1 VTGPLGRALIGD
13 VGKEGVVEVLIADD
27 NGLFRSA
34 LDAIL
39 AAEPGVRVVGRATDG
54 EEAVRM
60 VAELKPDVV
69 LMDLSMPVLD
79 GFLATEQIQ
88 EESPGTRVL
97 VLTGSPERT
106 DIQRAE
112 DAGAAGYVT
121 KDRIASELVA
131 AILTVAGRH

>member
-1 VTGPLGRALIGD
+1 VAR
-13 VGKEGVVEVLIADD
+13 EGVVSVLIADD

-34 LDAIL
+34 LDVIL
-39 AAEPGVRVVGRATDG
+39 AAEPEVRVVGRATDG

-60 VAELKPDVV
+60 VAELEPDVV

-79 GFLATEQIQ
+79 GFLATQRIL

-106 DIQRAE
+106 DMERAE
-112 DAGAAGYVT
+112 AAGAAGYVT

-131 AILTVAGRH
+131 AILAAVGGR

>member
-1 VTGPLGRALIGD
+1 MA
-13 VGKEGVVEVLIADD
+13 ENGVVRVLIADD

-39 AAEPGVRVVGRATDG
+39 ATEPSIRVVGRASDG

-60 VAELKPDVV
+60 AADLQPEVV

-79 GFLATEQIQ
+79 GFLATRRIQ
-88 EESPGTRVL
+88 EEAPRARVL

-106 DIQRAE
+106 DVEQAE
-112 DAGAAGYVT
+112 EAGAAGYVT

-131 AILTVAGRH
+131 AIHAVAGGG

>member
-1 VTGPLGRALIGD
+1 VARQA
-13 VGKEGVVEVLIADD
+13 VVSVLIADD

-34 LDAIL
+34 LDVIL
-39 AAEPGVRVVGRATDG
+39 AAEPEVRVIGRATDG

-60 VAELKPDVV
+60 VAELEPDVV

-79 GFLATEQIQ
+79 GFLATQRIL

-106 DIQRAE
+106 DIERAE
-112 DAGAAGYVT
+112 AAGAAGYVT

-131 AILTVAGRH
+131 AILAAVGGR

>member
-1 VTGPLGRALIGD
+1 VAGER
-13 VGKEGVVEVLIADD
+13 VVSVLIADD

-34 LDAIL
+34 LDVIL
-39 AAEPGVRVVGRATDG
+39 AAEPEVRVVGRATDG

-60 VAELKPDVV
+60 VAELQPDVV

-79 GFLATEQIQ
+79 GFLATQRIL

-106 DIQRAE
+106 DMERAE
-112 DAGAAGYVT
+112 AAGATGYVT

-131 AILTVAGRH
+131 AILAAVRGP

>member
-1 VTGPLGRALIGD
+1 VAREA
-13 VGKEGVVEVLIADD
+13 VVEVLIADD

-39 AAEPGVRVVGRATDG
+39 AAEPEVRVVGRATDG

-60 VAELKPDVV
+60 AAELEPDVV

-88 EESPGTRVL
+88 EESPDTRVL

-106 DIQRAE
+106 DVERAE
-112 DAGAAGYVT
+112 AAGAAGYVT

-131 AILTVAGRH
+131 AILTVVGRR

>member
-1 VTGPLGRALIGD
+1 
-13 VGKEGVVEVLIADD
+13 VGKNGVVSVLIADD

-39 AAEPGVRVVGRATDG
+39 ATEPSIRVIGRATDG

-60 VAELKPDVV
+60 ATDLRPEVV
-69 LMDLSMPVLD
+69 LMDLSMPVVD
-79 GFLATEQIQ
+79 GFLATRRIH
-88 EESPGTRVL
+88 EEAPRTRVL

-106 DIQRAE
+106 DVEQAE
-112 DAGAAGYVT
+112 AAGAAGYVT

-131 AILTVAGRH
+131 AIHAVARGG

>member
-1 VTGPLGRALIGD
+1 VAGER
-13 VGKEGVVEVLIADD
+13 VVSVLIADD

-34 LDAIL
+34 LDVIL
-39 AAEPGVRVVGRATDG
+39 AAEPEVRVVGRAADG

-60 VAELKPDVV
+60 VAKLQPDVV

-79 GFLATEQIQ
+79 GFLATQRIL

-106 DIQRAE
+106 DIERAE
-112 DAGAAGYVT
+112 AAGAAGYVT

-131 AILTVAGRH
+131 AILAAVAGR

>member
-1 VTGPLGRALIGD
+1 MAR
-13 VGKEGVVEVLIADD
+13 EGVVRVLIADD

-34 LDAIL
+34 LDVIL
-39 AAEPGVRVVGRATDG
+39 AAEPEVRVVGRATDG

-60 VAELKPDVV
+60 VAELQPDVV

-79 GFLATEQIQ
+79 GFLATQRIL
-88 EESPGTRVL
+88 EESPGTQVL

-106 DIQRAE
+106 DIERAE
-112 DAGAAGYVT
+112 AVGAAGYVT

-131 AILTVAGRH
+131 AILAAVGGR